1 MWTRTQRCWHFLQSS
16 TAITSG
22 PSSHCRSI
30 STTHPNFNST
40 KLNSSLPPFSPPTG
54 FRLTQPPN
62 PEWDLGQGLKPG
74 SPLNDSW
81 AEGMKQGWKTWS
93 TENTPGRDT
102 YKLLTSAVIP
112 RPIAFVSTIS
122 EDGVPNL
129 APMSYF
135 SVLSHDPPLL
145 SVSLLLSPRKPKD
158 TRENIK
164 STKEFTVNII
174 SEPFVEAA
182 NACSVEA
189 PARIDEWLVSGLTPE
204 ASTHVKPPRVKESAV
219 GLECEL
225 YDFKDVAP
233 PGAEKPTT
241 TIVLGLI
248 KYIHIHKAVL
258 AEDGNTVDPSKLRP
272 VARLGG
278 ATFARLG
285 EGFDLSRLTWKSS
298 KEQIEKLHST
308 QPENIPSR

>member
-93 TENTPGRDT
+93 TENTPGRSVQDKPEAFVFSNINFVLPGRDT

-129 APMSYF
+129 APM
-135 SVLSHDPPLL
+135 
-145 SVSLLLSPRKPKD
+145 R
-158 TRENIK
+158 
-164 STKEFTVNII
+164 
-174 SEPFVEAA
+174 
-182 NACSVEA
+182 
-189 PARIDEWLVSGLTPE
+189 
-204 ASTHVKPPRVKESAV
+204 
-219 GLECEL
+219 
-225 YDFKDVAP
+225 
-233 PGAEKPTT
+233 
-241 TIVLGLI
+241 
-248 KYIHIHKAVL
+248 
-258 AEDGNTVDPSKLRP
+258 
-272 VARLGG
+272 
-278 ATFARLG
+278 
-285 EGFDLSRLTWKSS
+285 
-298 KEQIEKLHST
+298 
-308 QPENIPSR
+308 